1 MTNSSESM
9 ETRNLCSS
17 STISKNMSNGNN
29 GSQTADENIMDK
41 STAKKIVSAIP
52 KER

>member
-1 MTNSSESM
+1 MINNCESI
-9 ETRNLCSS
+9 EIKNLCSS
-17 STISKNMSNGNN
+17 SSMSNGNN
-29 GSQTADENIMDK
+29 GSQNVDENIIDK